1 MAANSFPLSFAEG
14 TLEVNFVST
23 DMGLPWKD
31 PVGSF
36 LCLFFCLFYAYFY
49 AYYSARLEIL
59 SKVFTDD
66 LEFTD
71 DLFHI

>member
-1 MAANSFPLSFAEG
+1 MERPCWVFFMLIF
-14 TLEVNFVST
+14 L
-23 DMGLPWKD
+23 LI
-31 PVGSF
+31 F